1 MRRSHN
7 LLVALALILGAGR
20 ASAQQPMQP
29 YDQQAQV
36 QEPMQPYP
44 EAPPAVPPSMIP
56 PPPPSIPPPLV
67 VPPPGGYYQYQQPY
81 YYPQQQP
88 MTFVQPPR
96 LFHEEL
102 QPNYG
107 LMVAGLVILGASWSI
122 NAASAYAANE
132 WKLAVPVVGPFMETQ
147 NIYTGPGSEDNRFLV
162 GLLVFDG
169 LIETAGAVMIVA
181 GALTHHRVKV
191 YDRRNLSVS
200 VVPTAG
206 SASGG
211 LAAFGRF

>member
-7 LLVALALILGAGR
+7 LLVALVLVLAAGR
-20 ASAQQPMQP
+20 AHAQQPMQP
-29 YDQQAQV
+29 YDEAQAQ
-36 QEPMQPYP
+36 EPIAPYP
-44 EAPPAVPPSMIP
+44 EAQSAPPVMIP
-56 PPPPSIPPPLV
+56 PAPPAIPPPLV
-67 VPPPGGYYQYQQPY
+67 VPPPGPYYQQPQPY
-81 YYPQQQP
+81 YYQQP
-88 MTFVQPPR
+88 MTFMQPPR

-107 LMVAGLVILGASWSI
+107 LMVAGMVILGASWSI
-122 NAASAYAANE
+122 NAASAYAAGE

-169 LIETAGAVMIVA
+169 LIETAGAVMLVA

-191 YDRRNLSVS
+191 YDRPNLSVS